1 MPVLALGVVLLGGVA
16 LEALHEITVHP
27 AESPAGPFFDD
38 WLHDF
43 LILAS
48 AGVCAAG
55 AARHAREGRAWT
67 CIAAALLCLG
77 VSEVIWDVL
86 YTHVDAAAIP
96 YPNVTDVFDLA
107 SYPLFLVGLILIV
120 RSRVPKIEA
129 HRWLDGVVIVLVL
142 VAPMVALVLDP
153 VLRNAPPDLL
163 GQVVTLAYPFGDLVL
178 LGTLLGALPMMSWR
192 IDESWLLLGVGLLC
206 LTVGDAAYAAAAL
219 DDAYHNGPF
228 DFLWSA
234 GSVAI
239 AWAAWFPNGETRPPS
254 EVYGWRSIILPLGA
268 QLFAVGTQVLAYFVT
283 LPPSER
289 LLTIAIL
296 AIGAAQIIIS
306 RPRAGN
312 SEEESSPALSRTFDR
327 LRPPGRSNRT
337 TGAKPWNSTRSPRS

>member
-1 MPVLALGVVLLGGVA
+1 MLGRLGRPHSWPVPVPVLALGVVLAAGVV
-16 LEALHEITVHP
+16 LEAIHEIAVHP
-27 AESPAGPFFDD
+27 GTSPAGPFFDD

-43 LILAS
+43 LILTS

-55 AARHAREGRAWT
+55 AARHTRDGRAWT
-67 CIAAALLCLG
+67 CIAVALLFVGLA
-77 VSEVIWDVL
+77 EVTWDLL
-86 YTHVDAAAIP
+86 YTHVDAASIP
-96 YPNVTDVFDLA
+96 YPGLADVFDLA
-107 SYPLFLVGLILIV
+107 GYPLFLAGLILIV
-120 RSRVPKIEA
+120 RRRVPKIEL
-129 HRWLDGVVIVLVL
+129 HRWLDGVVIVLV
-142 VAPMVALVLDP
+142 VIAPMVALVLDP
-153 VLRNAPPDLL
+153 VLRRAPPDLV
-163 GQVVTLAYPFGDLVL
+163 GQIVTLAYPFGDLVL

-192 IDESWLLLGVGLLC
+192 IDASWLLLGVGLLC
-206 LTVGDAAYAAAAL
+206 LTVGDAAYAGAAL

-239 AWAAWFPNGETRPPS
+239 AWAAWFPNAETRSPS
-254 EVYGWRSIILPLGA
+254 EVYGWRAIVLPLGA

-306 RPRAGN
+306 RPRPPRGGIIPVDFDATVDHT
-312 SEEESSPALSRTFDR
+312 SR
-327 LRPPGRSNRT
+327 
-337 TGAKPWNSTRSPRS
+337 

>member
-1 MPVLALGVVLLGGVA
+1 MLGRLGRPHSWPVPVPVLALGVVLVAGVI
-16 LEALHEITVHP
+16 LEAIHEITVHP
-27 AESPAGPFFDD
+27 GASPADPFFDD

-43 LILAS
+43 LILTS

-55 AARHAREGRAWT
+55 ATRHTRDGRAWT
-67 CIAAALLCLG
+67 CIAVALLCIGLG
-77 VSEVIWDVL
+77 EITWDLL
-86 YTHVDAAAIP
+86 YTNVDAASIP
-96 YPNVTDVFDLA
+96 YPSLADVFDLA
-107 SYPLFLVGLILIV
+107 SYPLFLTGLILIV
-120 RSRVPKIEA
+120 RRRVRRIEL
-129 HRWLDGVVIVLVL
+129 HRWLDGVVIVLVV

-153 VLRNAPPDLL
+153 VLRHAPPDPV
-163 GQVVTLAYPFGDLVL
+163 GQIVTLAYPFGDLVL
-178 LGTLLGALPMMSWR
+178 IGTLLGALPMLSWR
-192 IDESWLLLGVGLLC
+192 IDASWLLLGVGLLC

-239 AWAAWFPNGETRPPS
+239 AWAAWFPNAETRSPS
-254 EVYGWRSIILPLGA
+254 QVYGWRAIVLPLGA

-306 RPRAGN
+306 RPRPPQGAVM
-312 SEEESSPALSRTFDR
+312 PIDR
-327 LRPPGRSNRT
+327 DANEQT
-337 TGAKPWNSTRSPRS
+337 

>member
-1 MPVLALGVVLLGGVA
+1 MFRRFGRPHAWLIPLPVLALGLVLVVGVA

-55 AARHAREGRAWT
+55 AARHSRDGRAWT
-67 CIAAALLCLG
+67 FMALALLCLG
-77 VSEVIWDVL
+77 VSEVIWDLL

-96 YPNVTDVFDLA
+96 YPSVTDVFDLA
-107 SYPLFLVGLILIV
+107 SYPLFLAGLILIV
-120 RSRVPKIEA
+120 RNRVPKIEA

-192 IDESWLLLGVGLLC
+192 VDASWLLLGVGLIC
-206 LTVGDAAYAAAAL
+206 LTVGDAAYAGAAL

-239 AWAAWFPNGETRPPS
+239 AWAAWFPNAETRPPS

-296 AIGAAQIIIS
+296 AIGAAQIVIS
-306 RPRAGN
+306 RPR
-312 SEEESSPALSRTFDR
+312 
-327 LRPPGRSNRT
+327 
-337 TGAKPWNSTRSPRS
+337 RSPNSSAVDVENG